1 MPGANRA
8 GVTGACVFNASWWL
22 QVRVRFLLMNAAVS
36 HLSDTTRARIAH
48 AHRSDAPSHGDTTES
63 SVRGRRN
70 LSSSLSPKTQKSC
83 GAPVRVSK
91 ATEPE
96 VRETTNNGFGIF
108 SISNVL
114 SVDDGAATAETLVVD
129 QTLSEWLVEQ

>member
-1 MPGANRA
+1 
-8 GVTGACVFNASWWL
+8 
-22 QVRVRFLLMNAAVS
+22 
-36 HLSDTTRARIAH
+36 
-48 AHRSDAPSHGDTTES
+48 
-63 SVRGRRN
+63 
-70 LSSSLSPKTQKSC
+70 
-83 GAPVRVSK
+83 VRVSK

>member
-1 MPGANRA
+1 M
-8 GVTGACVFNASWWL
+8 
-22 QVRVRFLLMNAAVS
+22 
-36 HLSDTTRARIAH
+36 
-48 AHRSDAPSHGDTTES
+48 
-63 SVRGRRN
+63 
-70 LSSSLSPKTQKSC
+70 
-83 GAPVRVSK
+83 RVSK

-114 SVDDGAATAETLVVD
+114 SVYDGAATAETLVVD